1 MRGGIALVVA
11 ALAMAGAPAVAGAAT
26 LVVSAPAVAPG
37 APRDTTVELR
47 AGMMDAARLV
57 LYAPAGLGARLDVAS
72 PGRAV
77 SATLVGPGGPVAVS
91 GPLVPAPAGTEA
103 CGAAGHEAV
112 WMLELGV
119 ASVPVAADALSPGEE
134 ESAYGSYRLEFCPP
148 PGLALRALELR
159 LDGVFAAPAG
169 AGAYTWRVVLD
180 PGDPAAAVEARSTE
194 LLPVRLTLRGS
205 YDRRGRVAV
214 LKGALTAGGRSLV
227 GAPLVVR
234 AGARATALVRS
245 GSARTDASGR
255 FRAERSIVRDTVFRV
270 TATVPERSDPDGCDA
285 PIVPGGCVAATLSP
299 VSVRS
304 DPAAVRVPAA
314 PVLRHGSRGADVRRL
329 QAELVR
335 LRYLPGG
342 AANGTFGDRTWHAV
356 VAFQGWQGLGRT
368 GVVDR
373 RTWAALARAAVPRPW
388 GGLRRGVQVDIARQ
402 VLLLVRDG
410 VAVRAVHISSGAP
423 GHWTPRGRFSVIRKE
438 VLSWSTPFSSWMP
451 YANYFSGGYA
461 IHGYASVPSYPAS
474 HGCIRVPMV
483 EAAAV
488 YAAAT
493 YRSPVWVR

>member
-1 MRGGIALVVA
+1 MVA
-11 ALAMAGAPAVAGAAT
+11 ALAMVGAPPMAGAST
-26 LVVSAPAVAPG
+26 LVVSAPAAASG

-47 AGMMDAARLV
+47 AGVVDAARLV
-57 LYAPAGLGARLDVAS
+57 LYAPAGLGARLDGES
-72 PGRAV
+72 PGRAL
-77 SATLVGPGGPVAVS
+77 SAILVGLGGPVSVS
-91 GPLVPAPAGTEA
+91 GPLVLAPAGTEA
-103 CGAAGHEAV
+103 CGAAGHDAV
-112 WMLELGV
+112 WALELGT
-119 ASVPVAADALSPGEE
+119 ASVPVAVDALSSGEA
-134 ESAYGSYRLEFCPP
+134 ESAYGSYRLELCPP
-148 PGLALRALELR
+148 SGLALRALELR

-169 AGAYTWRVVLD
+169 VGAYTWRAVLD

-205 YDRRGRVAV
+205 YGRGGRAAV
-214 LKGALTAGGRSLV
+214 LAGALTAGGRSLA
-227 GAPLVVR
+227 GSPLVVR

-255 FRAERSIVRDTVFRV
+255 FRTERSIVRDTVFRV
-270 TATVPERSDPDGCDA
+270 TATVPERSDPTGCDA
-285 PIVPGGCVAATLSP
+285 PIVPGGCVSATLSP
-299 VSVRS
+299 FSVRS
-304 DPAAVRVPAA
+304 EPVTVRVPAA
-314 PVLRHGSRGADVRRL
+314 PVLRYGSRGADVRRL
-329 QAELVR
+329 QTELVR

-368 GVVDR
+368 GIVDR
-373 RTWAALARAAVPRPW
+373 RTWAALDRAAVPRPW
-388 GGLRRGVQVDIARQ
+388 GGLQRGVQVDIARQ

-410 VAVRAVHISSGAP
+410 VAVRAIHISSGAS